1 MNLLTL
7 EKINKQYSE
16 KILLNNVS
24 LGVDSSDKIGL
35 IGINGTGKSS
45 LLKII
50 AGRDEFFEG
59 SIIKGKNIRIEY
71 LEQNSTYEGD
81 KTIIEQVFSA
91 ETKEMKLLKEYE
103 MMINAN
109 LKSESSQSK
118 LLSIQSEIDNLRL
131 WDLESEAKI
140 ILNKLGI
147 YEYDKKM
154 NELSG
159 GQVKRVFLAQTLIT
173 PSDILILDEPTNHLD
188 SDTISWLEEY
198 LSNYK
203 GAIIMITH
211 DRYFLDRVTN
221 RILELDR
228 GNLYSYQGNYS
239 YFLEKK
245 VERIENE
252 KNQEIKRQSLIRNE
266 LKWIRRG
273 AKARTTKQKARI
285 QRFDELIN
293 KEVVDASNDIKL
305 DIIDPRLGKKIIEL
319 SEISKSYNERKLF
332 GDFSYIFTRE
342 DRIGIIGKNGYGKT
356 TLLKIIEGS
365 ESADSGKISIG
376 DTVKIGS
383 FTQSGAELNGEMR
396 VIDFVKEGGEYI
408 PLSDGS
414 KISASTLC
422 ERFLFDGQLQY
433 TYINNLSGGEKR
445 RLQLLRVLMGN
456 PNVLI
461 LDEPTNDL
469 DIETLKILEDF
480 LDSFRG
486 VLLTVSHD
494 RYFLDRVC
502 NKIFSFE
509 GNQKIEI
516 YNGNYSDIKDK
527 IILQSNENVKS
538 ESTRLVK
545 DIKNSTKLKEEP
557 KFSYN
562 EKREYDNIEDEIMN
576 LENMLEEIDKEIEE
590 HYSDYSFLQE
600 LTEKK
605 NNIEEKLL
613 VKYERFEYLTNK
625 SKEIEE
631 FKRIKK

>member
-16 KILLNNVS
+16 KILLNDIS
-24 LGVDSSDKIGL
+24 LGVDSADKIGL

-59 SIIKGKNIRIEY
+59 SVTKGKNIRIEY

-81 KTIIEQVFSA
+81 KTVIEQVFNA
-91 ETKEMKLLKEYE
+91 EIKEMKLLKEYE

-109 LKSESSQSK
+109 LKSKSSQSK
-118 LLSIQSEIDNLRL
+118 LLSLQSEIDNLRL

-293 KEVVDASNDIKL
+293 KEFVDTANDIKL
-305 DIIDPRLGKKIIEL
+305 DVIDPRLGKKIIEL
-319 SEISKSYNERKLF
+319 REISKSYNEKKLF
-332 GDFSYIFTRE
+332 EKFSYIFTRG

-365 ESADSGKISIG
+365 ESVDSGEISIG

-408 PLSDGS
+408 PLSDGG

-445 RLQLLRVLMGN
+445 RLQLLRVLMSN

-486 VLLTVSHD
+486 ILLTVSHD
-494 RYFLDRVC
+494 RYFLDRV
-502 NKIFSFE
+502 
-509 GNQKIEI
+509 
-516 YNGNYSDIKDK
+516 
-527 IILQSNENVKS
+527 
-538 ESTRLVK
+538 
-545 DIKNSTKLKEEP
+545 
-557 KFSYN
+557 
-562 EKREYDNIEDEIMN
+562 
-576 LENMLEEIDKEIEE
+576 
-590 HYSDYSFLQE
+590 
-600 LTEKK
+600 
-605 NNIEEKLL
+605 
-613 VKYERFEYLTNK
+613 
-625 SKEIEE
+625 
-631 FKRIKK
+631 

>member
-16 KILLNNVS
+16 KILLNDIS
-24 LGVDSSDKIGL
+24 LGVDSADKIGL

-59 SIIKGKNIRIEY
+59 SVTKGKNIRIEY

-81 KTIIEQVFSA
+81 KTVIEQVFNA
-91 ETKEMKLLKEYE
+91 EIKEMKLLKEYE

-109 LKSESSQSK
+109 LKSKSSQSK
-118 LLSIQSEIDNLRL
+118 LLSLQSEIDNLRL

-293 KEVVDASNDIKL
+293 KEFVDTANDIKL
-305 DIIDPRLGKKIIEL
+305 DVIDPRLGKKIIEL
-319 SEISKSYNERKLF
+319 REISKSYNEKKLF
-332 GDFSYIFTRE
+332 EKFSYIFTRG

-365 ESADSGKISIG
+365 ESVDSGEISIG

-408 PLSDGS
+408 PLSDGG

-445 RLQLLRVLMGN
+445 RLQLLRVLMSN

-486 VLLTVSHD
+486 ILLTVSHD

-538 ESTRLVK
+538 ENTRLVK
-545 DIKNSTKLKEEP
+545 EIKYSTKLKEEP

-562 EKREYDNIEDEIMN
+562 EKREYDNIEDDIMN
-576 LENMLEEIDKEIEE
+576 LENMLEDIDKEIEE

>member
-59 SIIKGKNIRIEY
+59 NITKGKNIRIEY
-71 LEQNSTYEGD
+71 LEQNSTYQNN
-81 KTIIEQVFSA
+81 KTVIEQVFSA
-91 ETKEMKLLKEYE
+91 QTKEMRLLKEYE
-103 MMINAN
+103 MMIKTN
-109 LKSESSQSK
+109 LKSESSQMK

-147 YEYDKKM
+147 DEYDKKM
-154 NELSG
+154 NQLSG

-252 KNQEIKRQSLIRNE
+252 KNQEVKRQSLIRNE

-285 QRFDELIN
+285 QRFDELVS
-293 KEVVDASNDIKL
+293 KEFVDNSNHVKL
-305 DIIDPRLGKKIIEL
+305 DIIDSRLGKKIIEL
-319 SEISKSYNERKLF
+319 SEVSKSYNEKILF
-332 GDFSYIFTRE
+332 KNFSYVFTRE

-356 TLLKIIEGS
+356 TLLKIIEGR
-365 ESADSGKISIG
+365 ELADTGDISIG
-376 DTVKIGS
+376 DTVNVGS
-383 FTQSGAELNGEMR
+383 FTQSGDELNGEMR
-396 VIDFVKEGGEYI
+396 VIDFVREGGEYI

-445 RLQLLRVLMGN
+445 RLQLLRVLIGN

-502 NKIFSFE
+502 NKIFNFE
-509 GNQKIEI
+509 GNSKIEI

-527 IILQSNENVKS
+527 IISDINEKGKEESNRVVK
-538 ESTRLVK
+538 EV
-545 DIKNSTKLKEEP
+545 KNSATLKEEP

-562 EKREYDNIEDEIMN
+562 EKREYEKIEYDIMN
-576 LENMLEEIDKEIEE
+576 LESILENLDKEIEE

-600 LTEKK
+600 LAEKK
-605 NNIEEKLL
+605 NNIEENLL

>member
-16 KILLNNVS
+16 KILLKDIS
-24 LGVDSSDKIGL
+24 LGVDSADKIGL

-81 KTIIEQVFSA
+81 KTVIEQVFSA
-91 ETKEMKLLKEYE
+91 EIKEMKLLKEYE
-103 MMINAN
+103 IMINAN
-109 LKSESSQSK
+109 LKSESNQSK
-118 LLSIQSEIDNLRL
+118 LLTLQSEIDNLRL

-147 YEYDKKM
+147 HEYDKKM

-285 QRFDELIN
+285 QRFDELTN
-293 KEVVDASNDIKL
+293 KEFVDANNDIKL
-305 DIIDPRLGKKIIEL
+305 DVIDPRLGKKIIEL
-319 SEISKSYNERKLF
+319 SEISKSYNEKKLF
-332 GDFSYIFTRE
+332 EKFSYIFTRE
-342 DRIGIIGKNGYGKT
+342 DRIGIIGNNGYGKT

-365 ESADSGKISIG
+365 ESTDSGEISIG

-516 YNGNYSDIKDK
+516 YNGNYSAINGK

-576 LENMLEEIDKEIEE
+576 LENMLEEIDKEIEQ

>member
-16 KILLNNVS
+16 KILLKDIS
-24 LGVDSSDKIGL
+24 LGVDSADKIGL

-59 SIIKGKNIRIEY
+59 SITKGKNIRIEY

-81 KTIIEQVFSA
+81 KTVIEQVFSA
-91 ETKEMKLLKEYE
+91 EIKEMKLLKEYE
-103 MMINAN
+103 IMINAN
-109 LKSESSQSK
+109 LKSESNQSK
-118 LLSIQSEIDNLRL
+118 LLSLQSEIDNLRL

-252 KNQEIKRQSLIRNE
+252 KNQEVKRQSLIRNE

-293 KEVVDASNDIKL
+293 KEFVDASNDIKL
-305 DIIDPRLGKKIIEL
+305 DVIDPRLGKKIIEL
-319 SEISKSYNERKLF
+319 SEISKSYNEKKLF
-332 GDFSYIFTRE
+332 DKFSYIFTRE

-365 ESADSGKISIG
+365 ESADSGEISIG

-414 KISASTLC
+414 RISASTLC

-433 TYINNLSGGEKR
+433 SYINNLSGGEKR

-509 GNQKIEI
+509 GNQKIKI
-516 YNGNYSDIKDK
+516 YNGNYSDIKGK

-576 LENMLEEIDKEIEE
+576 LENMLEEIDKEIEQ